1 MDVKRI
7 AVLAARQLRKNAT
20 EAEKALWERLRKRKL
35 NGLKFL
41 RQYPVNFE
49 YDGEERFF
57 IADFYCH
64 EKRLIIEID
73 GGIHHIQKEY
83 DSLRDSIL
91 HDLGFRIRR
100 FSNHDVLSQQVQG
113 IIPTMTGRVLSRP
126 QNRSSVK

>member
-1 MDVKRI
+1 MNRKRL

-41 RQYPVNFE
+41 WQYPVNFE

-64 EKRLIIEID
+64 EKRLIIEVD

-83 DSLRDSIL
+83 DALRESIL
-91 HDLGFRIRR
+91 HDLGYRIHR
-100 FSNHDVLSQQVQG
+100 FSNHDVLSRTEWVVGEIQE
-113 IIPTMTGRVLSRP
+113 L
-126 QNRSSVK
+126 